1 MMAPET
7 DATTS
12 VRKAE
17 MSFML
22 GVNWDMQGLYTV
34 RCQPDTKRR
43 RNTRRG
49 AFGIQQC
56 LNWPPN
62 PVNFAQISSAH
73 TWSPFEVV
81 LGLLKMSLKLIYSH
95 SAPRHWSIF

>member
-1 MMAPET
+1 MMTPET

-34 RCQPDTKRR
+34 SGANRIPKEGQIPDAGHLEF
-43 RNTRRG
+43 N
-49 AFGIQQC
+49 
-56 LNWPPN
+56 
-62 PVNFAQISSAH
+62 SA
-73 TWSPFEVV
+73 
-81 LGLLKMSLKLIYSH
+81 
-95 SAPRHWSIF
+95 